1 MSALFTSDGALQ
13 STIETS
19 PETSHS
25 LVFDLLQRKHFKHR
39 GLVTQRESERPKD
52 IPGA

>member
-13 STIETS
+13 STIETL

-39 GLVTQRESERPKD
+39 DLVMRESERPKN